1 MNKIEMIG
9 LFTALKRLCET
20 GDMDGIKKVVEAVL
34 NEAAPPLNPV
44 NISDFTATVP
54 TPVLV
59 PGSVTA
65 ETVVS
70 ALNTLNT
77 EEVKSPMVGVF
88 YSAPSP
94 EADSFVRI
102 GNTVKKGD
110 VLCIL
115 EAMKSMNEI
124 QAERD
129 GKIIDICANNGDVVE
144 FGQVLF
150 KLDVS

>member
-9 LFTALKRLCET
+9 LFTALKRLCEI

-34 NEAAPPLNPV
+34 NEATSPLNPACIGDLTTTASMPV
-44 NISDFTATVP
+44 PISGPTAV
-54 TPVLV
+54 
-59 PGSVTA
+59 GA
-65 ETVVS
+65 AVS
-70 ALNTLNT
+70 TLNTLGM
-77 EEVKSPMVGVF
+77 EEIKSPMVGVF

-94 EADSFVRI
+94 DADSFVRI
-102 GNTVKKGD
+102 GDIVKKGD

-144 FGQVLF
+144 FGQILF